1 MSSDE
6 PDGPFL
12 SRWSKRKVEARQ
24 GPVDA
29 RAAQEQDPL
38 IATEAQAISP
48 TSVPP
53 AAPAAT
59 TKTALPTIES
69 LDGLRSQYE
78 AFMQPQI
85 DDQTKRAAL
94 KKLFADPHFNKMD
107 GLDVYIDD
115 YSQFDPIPTTM
126 LRALNH
132 AKDLLFR
139 DDEKAKV
146 ADADATSARIDPIDP
161 IEPLTPPVSPQPD
174 THQEMLP
181 QADDPRS

>member
-1 MSSDE
+1 MSGDE
-6 PDGPFL
+6 PDVPFL

-24 GPVDA
+24 GIVDGGVA
-29 RAAQEQDPL
+29 SELPPIAAQESSPARLPDDSTAGAP
-38 IATEAQAISP
+38 QAP
-48 TSVPP
+48 
-53 AAPAAT
+53 
-59 TKTALPTIES
+59 LPTVES

-115 YSQFDPIPTTM
+115 YSQFEPIPTTM

-139 DDEKAKV
+139 DDEKAK
-146 ADADATSARIDPIDP
+146 DADATSARTDLIDPIDP
-161 IEPLTPPVSPQPD
+161 IESLTPLASPQLD
-174 THQEMLP
+174 THQETPL